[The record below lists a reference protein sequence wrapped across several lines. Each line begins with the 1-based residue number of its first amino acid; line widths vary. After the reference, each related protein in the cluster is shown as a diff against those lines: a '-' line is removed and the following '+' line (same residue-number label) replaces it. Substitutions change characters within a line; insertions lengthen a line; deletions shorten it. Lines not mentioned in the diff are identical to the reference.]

1 MNWKKIAMVVV
12 AFLVY
17 KKLSAPM
24 APENGNALNQMSRSG
39 LQNSFGNPAAMPP
52 VDRSAISQG

>member
-1 MNWKKIAMVVV
+1 MKKLLWVLA

-24 APENGNALNQMSRSG
+24 APENGNMLNQMNRSG

>member
-1 MNWKKIAMVVV
+1 MKNLLWIV
-12 AFLVY
+12 AAYLVY